1 MVQRHIVVVP
11 YDTAWAE
18 LYTAEAEKLKTVF
31 GSLLVEIH
39 HIGSTSIPGLAAKP
53 VIDILPLVKN
63 IEQVDELNDVMA
75 ALGYIAKGE
84 AGISG
89 RRFFIK
95 PSESERTHHVH
106 TFQVGDPE
114 GTRHLAFRAYL
125 IAHPELISEYAE
137 LKIKLA
143 EQFTYDIYG
152 YMDGKDAW
160 IKAVEQKAL
169 LWFQQPYPP
178 SE

>member
-1 MVQRHIVVVP
+1 MAQRHIVVVP
-11 YDTAWAE
+11 YDTTWAE
-18 LYTAEAEKLKTVF
+18 LYTAEAEKLRAVF
-31 GSLLVEIH
+31 GSLLLEIH

-53 VIDILPLVKN
+53 VIDILPLVTD
-63 IEQVDELNDVMA
+63 IEQVDALNDDMA

-125 IAHPELISEYAE
+125 IAHPELIAEYAA

-143 EQFTYDIYG
+143 EQFPTDIYG
-152 YMDGKDAW
+152 YMDGKDSW
-160 IKAVEQKAL
+160 IKAVEQKAV
-169 LWFQQPYPP
+169 LWFQQQHPP
-178 SE
+178 PE

>member
-11 YDTAWAE
+11 YDAGWSE
-18 LYTAEAEKLKTVF
+18 LYRAEAEKLRAVF

-53 VIDILPLVKN
+53 VIDILPLVKD
-63 IEQVDELNDVMA
+63 IDQVDHINDAMTA
-75 ALGYIAKGE
+75 FGYIAKGE

-114 GTRHLAFRAYL
+114 GKRHLAFRAYL
-125 IAHPELISEYAE
+125 IAHPDLIAEYAE
-137 LKIKLA
+137 IKMKLA
-143 EQFTYDIYG
+143 QQFPYDIYG
-152 YMDGKDAW
+152 YMDGKDSW
-160 IKAVEQKAL
+160 IKVVEQKAVV
-169 LWFQQPYPP
+169 WFQQQHG
-178 SE
+178 

>member
-18 LYTAEAEKLKTVF
+18 LYKAEAEKLRAVF

-53 VIDILPLVKN
+53 VIDILPLVTE
-63 IEQVDELNDVMA
+63 IDPVDALNDDMT

-106 TFQVGDPE
+106 TFQVDDPE

-125 IAHPELISEYAE
+125 IAHPDLIAEYAA

-143 EQFTYDIYG
+143 EQFPDDIYG
-152 YMDGKDAW
+152 YMDGKDSW
-160 IKAVEQKAL
+160 IKGVEQKAM
-169 LWFQQPYPP
+169 LWFQQQHPP
-178 SE
+178 PE